1 MQQVG
6 VYITYFDKQAAAL
19 CISMVNGT
27 SNAGGVIRADYGTTK
42 YCSAY
47 LRNEICTNR
56 NCTFLHE
63 TGEDNESFTR
73 EGLSNLNASSSQSP
87 TVTST
92 NQPPPPQPNKPVP
105 PSLAAPL
112 MDRQE
117 SKDEGMSP
125 VDSSDG
131 SALPTTASWANRN
144 ISRRSSQ
151 ARSQS
156 ASVAAP
162 SPAIIPA
169 VPVASKA
176 EVVKPEEPLV
186 AASEVEVPKLSS
198 APGTRMP
205 GPPPGL
211 ENVREQTPRILEQI
225 LLPRAISPTYA
236 RIKKFMLGDEFQF
249 VFDVTRFENEP
260 NGLRTLQFIDNFPP
274 LWDAHGGMKRQLF
287 KRQEE
292 ERARLETERQVASQT
307 LSVIDPDENA
317 QGGSLQLG
325 GEPEER
331 TDLDAPLH
339 QHAIQPPS
347 QSASAASGLTSQ
359 QQQQQILLQQLK
371 SASPNPSVSSQPP
384 PGVSGH
390 TRQASRFS
398 FANDS
403 SSASASVKP
412 VANAK
417 LMTQQSAM
425 MPPAHVQQYGAFPQ
439 QQTVGQAFSSG
450 VQGPPPGL
458 KTAGTPAIS
467 GGGMFGQGYGFASAG
482 LGYGVNAGGR
492 TANDEMMR
500 DLLRN
505 RGNSTG
511 SGQAPDSA
519 RGGYSLSASQFPS

>member
-1 MQQVG
+1 MQPVG

-87 TVTST
+87 TVTNT
-92 NQPPPPQPNKPVP
+92 NQPPPPQPSKPTP
-105 PSLAAPL
+105 PSLSAPM

-117 SKDEGMSP
+117 SKDGGASP

-131 SALPTTASWANRN
+131 SALPSTASWAQRN

-151 ARSQS
+151 AQSQS
-156 ASVAAP
+156 ASITAP
-162 SPAIIPA
+162 SPAVIPA
-169 VPVASKA
+169 VPVAPQA
-176 EVVKPEEPLV
+176 EIIQPEETKV
-186 AASEVEVPKLSS
+186 ESQQIEVPTPATLPS
-198 APGTRMP
+198 TRMP
-205 GPPPGL
+205 APPPGL
-211 ENVREQTPRILEQI
+211 ENVREQTARIMDDI
-225 LLPRAISPTYA
+225 LPPRAISPTHA
-236 RIKKFMLGDEFQF
+236 RIKKFILTDEFKF

-274 LWDAHGGMKRQLF
+274 LWDANGGMKRQIS
-287 KRQEE
+287 KRQEA
-292 ERARLETERQVASQT
+292 ERARLETDRQVASQA

-325 GEPEER
+325 GEPEELN
-331 TDLDAPLH
+331 DLDNPLQ

-347 QSASAASGLTSQ
+347 QSGSTAFGLTSQ

-371 SASPNPSVSSQPP
+371 SASPNPPVSSNPP

-412 VANAK
+412 VANPK
-417 LMTQQSAM
+417 LMNQQSAM
-425 MPPAHVQQYGAFPQ
+425 MPPPHAQQYGAFPQ
-439 QQTVGQAFSSG
+439 QQPGQAYSSG

-467 GGGMFGQGYGFASAG
+467 GGGMFGQGYGFATAG
-482 LGYGVNAGGR
+482 LGYGVNASGR

-505 RGNSTG
+505 RGGSTG
-511 SGQAPDSA
+511 GGQTPDNA
-519 RGGYSLSASQFPS
+519 RGESKKIAI